1 MSPGP
6 AGSLQLDLFAPAASA
21 GVMEFAAGAAILT
34 SPAKPARVPERPG
47 PRRPQD
53 QALLVRLLTR
63 DGGASIAAAGAA
75 AALLDRFG
83 DIRTTVTADAQDLAG
98 VVGPAAAAEL
108 RLSYEL
114 ALAVFEQPLRERD
127 LISSCDALKRY
138 LVAALSGRTREAFHV
153 LFLDSANRLIADERL
168 GEGTVN
174 GAPVYPREVVR
185 KALQYGATNLII
197 VHNHPGGSDAPSKD
211 DQTIT
216 KLIVAAAKTM
226 GIAVLDHVIVA
237 GDTLVSFRA
246 LNLL

>member
-1 MSPGP
+1 MSPGS
-6 AGSLQLDLFAPAASA
+6 AGTLQPDLFASSDSA
-21 GVMEFAAGAAILT
+21 GVMEVAADAVILT

-47 PRRPQD
+47 ARRPQD

-63 DGGASIAAAGAA
+63 GGGGSSAAARAA

-83 DIRTTVTADAQDLAG
+83 DIRTTVTADARDIAG
-98 VVGPAAAAEL
+98 LVGPGAAAEL
-108 RLSYEL
+108 RLSYDL

-127 LISSCDALKRY
+127 LISSWDALKRY

-153 LFLDSANRLIADERL
+153 LFLDGANRLIADERL

-185 KALQYGATNLII
+185 KALQYGATNLIL
-197 VHNHPGGSDAPSKD
+197 VHNHPAGSDAPSKD
-211 DQTIT
+211 DQAIT
-216 KLIVAAAKTM
+216 KLIAAAAKTM
-226 GIAVLDHVIVA
+226 GMAVLDHVIVA

>member
-1 MSPGP
+1 MSPGS
-6 AGSLQLDLFAPAASA
+6 AGSLQPDLFAPAASA
-21 GVMEFAAGAAILT
+21 GVMEVATGAAILNA
-34 SPAKPARVPERPG
+34 PAKPARVPERPA
-47 PRRPQD
+47 PRRPD
-53 QALLVRLLTR
+53 DHALLVRLLKR
-63 DGGASIAAAGAA
+63 GGRGPCESAEAA

-127 LISSCDALKRY
+127 LISSWDALKRY

-153 LFLDSANRLIADERL
+153 LFLDGANRLIADERL

-185 KALQYGATNLII
+185 KALQYGAINLIL
-197 VHNHPGGSDAPSKD
+197 VHNHPAGSDALSKD
-211 DQTIT
+211 DQAIT

-226 GIAVLDHVIVA
+226 GMAVLDHVIVA
-237 GDTLVSFRA
+237 GDRLVSLRA

>member
-1 MSPGP
+1 MSPGS
-6 AGSLQLDLFAPAASA
+6 AGSLQPDLFALSDSA
-21 GVMEFAAGAAILT
+21 GVMEVAAGGGILS
-34 SPAKPARVPERPG
+34 SPAKPARVPERPA
-47 PRRPQD
+47 PRRPD
-53 QALLVRLLTR
+53 DHALLVRLLKR
-63 DGGASIAAAGAA
+63 SGRGPCDSAEAAD
-75 AALLDRFG
+75 ALLDRFG

-108 RLSYEL
+108 RLSYDL

-127 LISSCDALKRY
+127 LISSWDALKRY

-185 KALQYGATNLII
+185 KALQYGATNLIL
-197 VHNHPGGSDAPSKD
+197 VHNHPAGSDAPSKG

-226 GIAVLDHVIVA
+226 GMAVLDHVIVA